1 MKKKLKD
8 LKNLKYL
15 SDAIVSFELK
25 KYEVISKFAETSDW
39 NQVYVNDSRYELIR
53 LIMLS
58 NFVSKGFFTM
68 SDLVGATNLN
78 TRSIER
84 LISRATKQG
93 YFEKIPSK
101 DKRVVEYHPTKE
113 AFSMVAMHLSL
124 MEVLVDSL
132 GPGIKEKLEKNIGVS
147 MDQVKKII
155 SELQEAN

>member
-1 MKKKLKD
+1 MKNKLKD
-8 LKNLKYL
+8 LTNLKYL

-58 NFVSKGFFTM
+58 NFVTKGFFTM

-101 DKRVVEYHPTKE
+101 DKRVIEY
-113 AFSMVAMHLSL
+113 HLSL
-124 MEVLVDSL
+124 
-132 GPGIKEKLEKNIGVS
+132 IHI
-147 MDQVKKII
+147 
-155 SELQEAN
+155 